1 MEDQLFSE
9 IHREKCS
16 AVCVTI
22 WEIEM
27 NAVTIEIQLDPES
40 INAFIDPKDAV
51 GPVDESNYEE
61 IHAIM
66 CEAASKLEKFGSPAP
81 VRILLTAISLVN
93 SGPAVIFAFCT
104 CTIAERVVLE
114 ICL

>member
-1 MEDQLFSE
+1 
-9 IHREKCS
+9 
-16 AVCVTI
+16 
-22 WEIEM
+22 M

-66 CEAASKLEKFGSPAP
+66 CEAASKLEKFGF
-81 VRILLTAISLVN
+81 VRCQMYFGN
-93 SGPAVIFAFCT
+93 QDIFHS
-104 CTIAERVVLE
+104 RY
-114 ICL
+114 